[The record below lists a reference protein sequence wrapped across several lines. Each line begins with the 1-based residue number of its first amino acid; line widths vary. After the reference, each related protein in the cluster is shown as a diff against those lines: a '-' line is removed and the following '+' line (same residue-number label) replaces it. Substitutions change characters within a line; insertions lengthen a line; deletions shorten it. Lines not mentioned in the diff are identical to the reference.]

1 MQSFGKLSE
10 GVWIDNLGFQKLQ
23 TLLLNKKNR
32 IILYPVYKSYADPLI
47 LHYIHFLKDIELG
60 FTFGNY
66 EDSPKIPFV
75 DNILK
80 KIGTILI
87 RRDPKTST
95 SRHTMKLM
103 DPNLM
108 NYVNSSIFQDVVE
121 SNVITT
127 IFQND
132 ARIRT
137 GKFTIP

>member
-1 MQSFGKLSE
+1 MQTFGRLSE
-10 GVWIDNLGFQKLQ
+10 GVWVDNEGIKKIKGLMQ
-23 TLLLNKKNR
+23 NKKNR
-32 IILYPVYKSYADPLI
+32 IILYPVYKSYTDPLI
-47 LHYIHFLKDIELG
+47 LHYIHFLKDFDLG

-103 DPNLM
+103 DPNMM
-108 NYVNSSIFQDVVE
+108 NYVNSSLFQDVVE
-121 SNVITT
+121 KNIMTT
-127 IFQND
+127 IF
-132 ARIRT
+132 
-137 GKFTIP
+137 